1 VLGRDRII
9 TMTFSDE
16 EYFEV
21 IQRNK
26 NVKNAFQSIK
36 EICNK
41 LHNETGCPEEDIDN
55 FLQFIAGK
63 WLN

>member
-1 VLGRDRII
+1 MLRRDKII